1 MPLVHPRI
9 GRPVPPTIH
18 PLSLEA
24 MDVDYR
30 SFTNTFGLAAWPS
43 ANRALF
49 YPFAISEPAK
59 ALKMYVANASVV
71 SGNIDLGIYTDAGVR
86 LTSSGST
93 AQAGSQLIQL
103 VDVAD
108 VWLAPFTTYYVAMV
122 ADGTTGT
129 YARWSGATPGGA
141 GMFQAASSFPLPA
154 TVTFARDAT
163 GYLSLCGV
171 SFVETL

>member
-1 MPLVHPRI
+1 MPLVHPRL
-9 GRPVPPTIH
+9 GRAVPPTIH

-30 SFTNTFGLAAWPS
+30 SVTNTFGGSGWPA

-49 YPFAISEPAK
+49 YPFSISEPAK
-59 ALKMYVANASVV
+59 ALKMYVANGATI

-86 LTSSGST
+86 LTSTGST
-93 AQAGSQLIQL
+93 AHAGANVIQ
-103 VDVAD
+103 VIDVAD

-129 YARWSGATPGGA
+129 YARWTGATPGGI

-154 TVTFARDAT
+154 TVTFARDAS
-163 GYLSLCGV
+163 GYLPLCGV